1 MERKETIK
9 TGIKIGTGIGIGRG
23 TEVVVEIGV
32 RGIEIEIRTMMPI
45 D

>member
-1 MERKETIK
+1 MERKETTK
-9 TGIKIGTGIGIGRG
+9 TGIKIGTGRGIGRG

-32 RGIEIEIRTMMPI
+32 RGTEIEIGTMKPI

>member
-9 TGIKIGTGIGIGRG
+9 TGIKIRRG

-32 RGIEIEIRTMMPI
+32 RGIEIEIKTMKPI

>member
-9 TGIKIGTGIGIGRG
+9 TGIKIGIGRGRG

-32 RGIEIEIRTMMPI
+32 RGIEIEIKTMKPI

>member
-9 TGIKIGTGIGIGRG
+9 TGIKIGRGIGRG
-23 TEVVVEIGV
+23 TGVVVEIGV
-32 RGIEIEIRTMMPI
+32 RGIEIEIRTMKPI

>member
-9 TGIKIGTGIGIGRG
+9 TGIKIGRG

-32 RGIEIEIRTMMPI
+32 RGIEIEIKTMKPI